1 MKKRLLIIVIIGAIL
16 AFFYTT
22 NPTEA
27 DFFNYV
33 DKQIKEAKAKKEDS
47 LKKFLVGLDDEAKTF
62 AVKEGTTRKD
72 YYLFSIF
79 EVSDSQGNHV
89 HKTIGFAQKIF
100 LPLNPGQKDELP
112 NIY

>member
-1 MKKRLLIIVIIGAIL
+1 MKKKLLTIVIIGAIL

-27 DFFNYV
+27 DFMKYV
-33 DKQIKEAKAKKEDS
+33 EKQVKEAKAKKEDS
-47 LKKFLVGLDDEAKTF
+47 LKKFLVGLNDVAKTL
-62 AVKEGTTRKD
+62 ALKEGTTRKD

-79 EVSDSQGNHV
+79 EVSDSEGNRV
-89 HKTIGFAQKIF
+89 HKVIGLAQKLF
-100 LPLNPGQKDELP
+100 FPLNPGQKDELP

>member
-1 MKKRLLIIVIIGAIL
+1 MKKKLLIIIFIGAIL

-22 NPTEA
+22 NPSQAE
-27 DFFNYV
+27 FMNYV
-33 DKQIKEAKAKKEDS
+33 EKQVKEAKAKEEDS
-47 LKKFLVGLDDEAKTF
+47 LKKFLVGLNDKAKTL

-79 EVSDSQGNHV
+79 EVMDSESNKV
-89 HKTIGFAQKIF
+89 HKVIGFARKIF
-100 LPLNPGQKDELP
+100 LPLNPGQKNELP

>member
-1 MKKRLLIIVIIGAIL
+1 MKKRLLTIVIIGAIL

-27 DFFNYV
+27 DFINYV
-33 DKQIKEAKAKKEDS
+33 EKQVKEAKAKKEDS
-47 LKKFLVGLDDEAKTF
+47 LKKFLVGLNDEAKTL

-79 EVSDSQGNHV
+79 EVSDNQGNHI
-89 HKTIGFAQKIF
+89 HKVIGFAQKIF